1 MSDWLILKNV
11 KKSFGETQI
20 IRNVNL
26 NIKKEDNVGHS
37 NKAVPI
43 GLSALMS

>member
-1 MSDWLILKNV
+1 VPKINRN
-11 KKSFGETQI
+11 
-20 IRNVNL
+20 IRNGSGLPFV